1 MSLATPRKRRGMWFI
16 AALLIA
22 TYFSSVLAIAPAG
35 AVAPTILYVNAS
47 VGSPGNG
54 SSWAMAYANV
64 QDALTFANSNSG
76 TQYEIWVAQGD
87 YKPTTGVDRTISF
100 AFPSN
105 VSAYGGFAGT
115 EAARVD
121 RDPAA
126 NVTILDGD
134 IGTSGSNTDNTYRV
148 VTFGAGVSNANV
160 LDGFTIENGN
170 ANEPFNINNPFA
182 QIADSGAGIYISG
195 SVAPTLSNLEIMSN
209 RADNVGGGLY
219 SNNSSP
225 WADHL
230 FVHGNTAPT
239 GGGVA
244 TSLGAPWF
252 QNTIIS
258 GNTASH
264 GGGLYVADGNS
275 FRLVNGI
282 ISGNRAITQSPFTGQ
297 GAAVS
302 FYGSSSAITPTIIN
316 TTITGNYSDG
326 TTGGISASSFVSP
339 HIDNSII
346 WNNADPNG
354 NTGASE
360 FSHDVFGGS
369 TFIDSSIVQG
379 GCPTGSHVCNNVIDA
394 DPQFMTPVDPTTAPT
409 TAGDFRLGTFSPA
422 IDVGDNSLVPGTVT
436 TDIIGNPRIFDYPLV
451 ASAGA
456 VVDMGAYEAMTPQNT
471 AHISVFAW
479 AIGSPFG
486 GQFSFFRGTFLSLN
500 VRTGAGG
507 APLGSLTYSSGL
519 TSVTSRTFTNVIY
532 GNQMLVVIGQA
543 RLFNGQMV
551 TFQFTAD
558 LSNNGFGGAVMRL
571 TLSNGYDSGDIH
583 GLILIN

>member
-1 MSLATPRKRRGMWFI
+1 MTLASARKRRGMWFI

-35 AVAPTILYVNAS
+35 AVAPTILYVNAA

-54 SSWAMAYANV
+54 TSWGVAYANV
-64 QDALTFANSNSG
+64 QDALTFATTNSG

-87 YKPTTGVDRTISF
+87 YKPTTTSDRTISF
-100 AFPSN
+100 VFPNN
-105 VSAYGGFAGT
+105 VSAFGGFAGT
-115 EAARVD
+115 EAARTD
-121 RDPAA
+121 RDPTA

-134 IGTSGSNTDNTYRV
+134 IGTTGSNTDNSYRV
-148 VTFGAGVSNANV
+148 VTFGASVGNANV

-170 ANEPFNINNPFA
+170 ANEPINIGNPFA
-182 QIADSGAGIYISG
+182 QIADSGAGVYVPSA
-195 SVAPTLSNLEIMSN
+195 VAPTLSNLEIMSN
-209 RADNVGGGLY
+209 HADNVGGGIY
-219 SNNSSP
+219 SNNASP

-230 FVHGNTAPT
+230 FVHGNNAPT
-239 GGGVA
+239 GGGIG
-244 TSLGAPWF
+244 TSGGAPWF

-258 GNTASH
+258 GNTGSH
-264 GGGLYVADGNS
+264 GGGLYVGDGNA
-275 FRLVNGI
+275 FRLVNSI
-282 ISGNRAITQSPFTGQ
+282 ISGNRAVTQSPYSGQ
-297 GAAVS
+297 GAGVY
-302 FYGSSSAITPTIIN
+302 FYGSTSAITPTIIN
-316 TTITGNYSDG
+316 STITGNYSEG
-326 TTGGISASSFVSP
+326 TTGGVSASSFVSP
-339 HIDNSII
+339 HIDNSIV

-369 TFIDSSIVQG
+369 TYITSSIVQG
-379 GCPTGSHVCNNVIDA
+379 GCPTGSHMCTNVIDA
-394 DPQFMTPVDPTTAPT
+394 DPMFMTPVDPTTAPT
-409 TAGDFRLGTFSPA
+409 TNGDFRLGTFSPA
-422 IDVGDNSLVPGTVT
+422 IDAGDNSLVPGTIT
-436 TDIIGNPRIFDYPLV
+436 TDILGNPRIFDYPLI

-456 VVDMGAYEAMTPQNT
+456 VVDMGPYEAMTPQNT
-471 AHISVFAW
+471 ANVSVYAW

-486 GQFSFFRGTFLSLN
+486 HQFSFFRGTFLSLN

-519 TSVTSRTFTNVIY
+519 TSVTSRTFTTLIY
-532 GNQMLVVIGQA
+532 DNQMLVVVGQA

-558 LSNNGFGGAVMRL
+558 LSNQGFGGAVMRL

-583 GLILIN
+583 GLILVN

>member
-1 MSLATPRKRRGMWFI
+1 MST
-16 AALLIA
+16 ALLIA
-22 TYFSSVLAIAPAG
+22 TFFSSVLAVAPAG
-35 AVAPTILYVNAS
+35 AVAPTVLYVNAS

-54 SSWAMAYANV
+54 SSWAAAYANV
-64 QDALTFANSNSG
+64 QDALTFATTNSG
-76 TQYEIWVAQGD
+76 NQYEIWVAQGD
-87 YKPTTGVDRTISF
+87 YKPTTGVDRTVSF

-105 VSAYGGFAGT
+105 VSTYGGFAGT
-115 EAARVD
+115 ETALVD

-134 IGTSGSNTDNTYRV
+134 IGTTGSNTDNTYRV
-148 VTFGAGVSNANV
+148 VTFGAGVGNANV

-170 ANEPFNINNPFA
+170 ANEPININNPFA
-182 QIADSGAGIYISG
+182 QIADSGAGIYLSG
-195 SVAPTLSNLEIMSN
+195 YVAPTLSNLEIMSN

-225 WADHL
+225 LGDRL

-239 GGGVA
+239 GGGIA
-244 TSLGAPWF
+244 TSLGAPWI
-252 QNTIIS
+252 QNSIIS
-258 GNTASH
+258 GNTGSH
-264 GGGLYVADGNS
+264 GGGLYVGDGNS
-275 FRLVNGI
+275 FRLVNSI
-282 ISGNRAITQSPFTGQ
+282 ISGNRAITQSPFNGQ
-297 GAAVS
+297 GGAVS
-302 FYGSSSAITPTIIN
+302 FYGSTSAITPTIIN

-369 TFIDSSIVQG
+369 TYINSSIVQG
-379 GCPTGSHVCNNVIDA
+379 GCPTGSHVCTNVIDA

-422 IDVGDNSLVPGTVT
+422 IDVGDNGLVPGTIT
-436 TDIIGNPRIFDYPLV
+436 TDIIGNERIFDYPLV

-456 VVDMGAYEAMTPQNT
+456 VVDMGAYEAMTPQST
-471 AHISVFAW
+471 ANVSVFAT
-479 AIGSPFG
+479 AFGSSYG
-486 GQFSFFRGTFLSLN
+486 GPFSFFRGTFLSLR
-500 VRTGAGG
+500 VRTGTNGS
-507 APLGSLTYSSGL
+507 PVGSLSFSSGM
-519 TSVTSRTFTNVIY
+519 TSVRSNTFTTLIY
-532 GNQMLVVIGQA
+532 NNQMLLVIGQA
-543 RLFNGQMV
+543 QLFNGQMV
-551 TFQFTAD
+551 TFQFTVTAPNHRF
-558 LSNNGFGGAVMRL
+558 SMAVMRL
-571 TLSNGYDSGDIH
+571 TLSNGFDSGDVH